1 MIDEIQNCISYG
13 FSTHFNHRVL
23 SVLETKINKDIIYDY
38 IDNYPSKIRVL
49 DYKNESVLEDFKEKI
64 NENNRRIE
72 LWQ

>member
-1 MIDEIQNCISYG
+1 MKFI
-13 FSTHFNHRVL
+13 